1 MTFELIKTLE
11 SQLLSLKEA
20 AEYLIGHELGSDAL
34 LERWLMHI
42 IDDPYAYDFASK
54 SAANLIGSF
63 LAYILMTPES
73 LEARDIN
80 TRMEFVLRKFALGAD
95 VDVAV
100 IRRSILPARETLKKL
115 FD

>member
-1 MTFELIKTLE
+1 MTFEFIKTLE
-11 SQLLSLKEA
+11 SQLLNLKEA

-42 IDDPYAYDFASK
+42 IDDPSANDFASK

-73 LEARDIN
+73 LEIRDISI
-80 TRMEFVLRKFALGAD
+80 RMEFVIRRFALGTH
-95 VDVAV
+95 VEVAA
-100 IRRSILPARETLKKL
+100 IRQSILPARDTLKKL
-115 FD
+115 FN